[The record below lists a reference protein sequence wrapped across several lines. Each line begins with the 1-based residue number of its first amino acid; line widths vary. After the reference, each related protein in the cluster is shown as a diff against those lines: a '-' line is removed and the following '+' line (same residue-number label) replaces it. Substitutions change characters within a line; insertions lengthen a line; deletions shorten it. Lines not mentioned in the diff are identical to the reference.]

1 MQTLSVT
8 KARQNLGGWLKKA
21 VAGDEIGVLVGDTV
35 VAFRPVP
42 VVAAD
47 YAEREYG
54 LTATEVDEAAARIL
68 NETATAAARGDVV
81 PYHPGLLVHA
91 NRTHKAVSRRGRKVA
106 R

>member
-1 MQTLSVT
+1 MKTLTVT

-21 VAGDEIGVLVGDTV
+21 VAGDEIGVVVGDTI

-54 LTATEVDEAAARIL
+54 LTSAEVDAAAARIRSD
-68 NETATAAARGDVV
+68 TAAAAAQGDVV
-81 PYHPGLLVHA
+81 PYRPGLLTDA
-91 NRTHKAVSRRGRKVA
+91 NRTHKAVSRRGKKAA

>member
-1 MQTLSVT
+1 MQTLTVT

-21 VAGDEIGVLVGDTV
+21 VAGEEVGVVVGDTI
-35 VAFRPVP
+35 VAFRPVR

-54 LTATEVDEAAARIL
+54 LTAAEVEAAVARIIAA
-68 NETATAAARGDVV
+68 TRTAAASGETVE
-81 PYHPGLLVHA
+81 YKPGMLTRE
-91 NRTHKAVSRRGRKVA
+91 NRTDQAVSRRGAKTR

>member
-1 MQTLSVT
+1 MQTLTVT

-54 LTATEVDEAAARIL
+54 LTSAEVNEAATRIL
-68 NETATAAARGDVV
+68 NETAAAAAQGEVV

-91 NRTHKAVSRRGRKVA
+91 NRTHKAVSRRSKKVA